1 MDGDEMGAEQIR
13 EVNKV
18 LSTTIILELYMMH
31 NIDFVNLDI
40 SNV

>member
-1 MDGDEMGAEQIR
+1 MGAEQIR

-31 NIDFVNLDI
+31 KII
-40 SNV
+40 Y